1 MFIATSG
8 EHDHERDLLRHCR
21 DRMSVKLGTYAKV
34 SYEFRHSVIG
44 KRFLTMGHFQLFSM
58 ILKFSMG
65 HFLSLYTDFD
75 GPFFKLMGLWRMAP
89 CLPNHWTLSREM

>member
-1 MFIATSG
+1 MKTKDRVYNDLG
-8 EHDHERDLLRHCR
+8 ESSDWEEIFDNGPF
-21 DRMSVKLGTYAKV
+21 SA
-34 SYEFRHSVIG
+34 
-44 KRFLTMGHFQLFSM
+44 FSM

-89 CLPNHWTLSREM
+89 